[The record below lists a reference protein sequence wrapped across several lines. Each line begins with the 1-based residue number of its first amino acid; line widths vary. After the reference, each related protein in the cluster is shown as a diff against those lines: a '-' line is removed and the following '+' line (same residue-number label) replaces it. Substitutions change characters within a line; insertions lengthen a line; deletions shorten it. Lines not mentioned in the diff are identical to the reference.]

1 MMNARSRKSWATQLG
16 ASLHLL
22 YFAWAA
28 LFLLAGCRKN
38 PQIAIAVVPR
48 TCGDMLWEPEHGGA
62 QKAAFETGARLYWNA
77 PTREDD
83 VDGQIALVERISSE
97 NFQGLVLA
105 PDQSRALITPVRRAM
120 QHGLSVVIVG
130 SPLPV
135 PPSDRLSYVLNDE
148 EAGGRLAAQR
158 LGTILHGRG
167 SVAILGIDSDIA
179 GIVLRARSLEQ
190 FLATHYPNI
199 HILKMIGSF
208 NLPHEQQVAAETFK
222 ANPDLDVV
230 VTLTSTST
238 VGVVSALASMRPSHR
253 ISIIAFD
260 PDSNLGFDSPNL
272 DSVVIEDTRKMGA
285 DAVQL
290 IAAKLHGA
298 TVPAVTLLEPVLVL
312 RENVNS
318 TQVQQLLSRDWRPE
332 PIQRAWRVPQ

>member
-1 MMNARSRKSWATQLG
+1 MS
-16 ASLHLL
+16 
-22 YFAWAA
+22 
-28 LFLLAGCRKN
+28 LAGCRHN
-38 PQIAIAVVPR
+38 SPIAIAVVPR

-83 VDGQIALVERISSE
+83 VDGQIALVQRISSE
-97 NFQGLVLA
+97 NYQGLVLA

-135 PPSDRLSYVLNDE
+135 PPGDRLSYILNDE
-148 EAGGRLAAQR
+148 EAGGRLAGQR
-158 LGTILHGRG
+158 LGTILHGQG

-190 FLATHYPNI
+190 FLATRYPNI
-199 HILKMIGSF
+199 HILKMVGSF

-222 ANPDLDVV
+222 ANPDLDAV

-238 VGVVSALASMRPSHR
+238 VGVVSALASMRPAHR

-260 PDSNLGFDSPNL
+260 PDSNLGFDSPSL

-312 RENVNS
+312 RENLNS
-318 TQVQQLLSRDWRPE
+318 AQVQQLFSRDWRPE